1 MRVMA
6 RINRQ
11 ATNRAIGFWA
21 PYVPPWA
28 MVVHRGRTS
37 GKEYRTPVAAFVRGG
52 TVAVAL
58 PYGDDADWVRNLL
71 TAGGGRLIRLG
82 RGRALVNPRVVDRG
96 EGGIASRATRRT
108 LLADL
113 V

>member
-11 ATNRAIGFWA
+11 VTNRAIGLWA

-37 GKEYRTPVAAFVRGG
+37 GNEYRTPVAAFVRGR
-52 TVAVAL
+52 TVAIAL
-58 PYGDDADWVRNLL
+58 AYGDDADWVRNLL
-71 TAGGGRLIRLG
+71 AAGEGELVRLG
-82 RGRALVNPRVVDRG
+82 RARALVNPRVVGRG

-108 LLADL
+108 LLADR